1 MKRFRIWIIITG
13 IWLTTFF
20 NIEKVF
26 DYFLATNLIRSNT
39 YIYVALVGFLVLI
52 LPRISQT
59 TFTLVL
65 IAFTGSFI
73 VSWYLD
79 PQWEASVAEDFPYL
93 NSVILLKL
101 IQISSIIITGL
112 LTRQIAYGLNEF
124 EDVVVNVTINRIGK
138 QTPSFAEEQNVMYQE
153 VRRASRYQRPLTVV
167 VIKLEE
173 SSIKTALPQIAREA
187 QQAMIEEIAV
197 SRIARVLDETM
208 LHFDT
213 IARWNNYLVVVLPE
227 TEAKNST
234 AITQRMEQA
243 IKEKM
248 GVELA
253 FGTAVFPDEAITFD
267 GLVETAIEKTKQPL
281 TAHIKS
287 TAKPQTATQKG

>member
-39 YIYVALVGFLVLI
+39 YIYVALVGLLVLI

-59 TFTLVL
+59 TFALVL
-65 IAFTGSFI
+65 IAVTGTFI

-79 PQWEASVAEDFPYL
+79 PQWEASVAKNFPYL
-93 NSVILLKL
+93 NSAILLKL

-138 QTPSFAEEQNVMYQE
+138 QTPLFTEEQNEMYQE
-153 VRRASRYQRPLTVV
+153 VRRASRYQRPLAVV
-167 VIKLEE
+167 AIKLEE

-187 QQAMIEEIAV
+187 QQAMMEEIAV

-208 LHFDT
+208 LDFDT

-243 IKEKM
+243 IKEKI

-281 TAHIKS
+281 ATHIKS
-287 TAKPQTATQKG
+287 AAKPQTVVQKG